1 MAVSKN
7 KYTGMDLDFAEL
19 QIESYKNWLTAN
31 PYDKIDDR
39 KEMQLN
45 KKTGGSF
52 MTTVQTKEAIQKAHR
67 EATKDFLLLSEIL
80 EKLRAVDD
88 QKKKVARG
96 GKDVPEAME
105 DEDTTD

>member
-7 KYTGMDLDFAEL
+7 KYIGMDLEFAEL
-19 QIESYKNWLTAN
+19 QIESYKNWLTSN
-31 PYDKIDDR
+31 PYDQIDDR

-67 EATKDFLLLSEIL
+67 EATKDYLLLCDIL
-80 EKLRAVDD
+80 EKLRAADD
-88 QKKKVARG
+88 HKKKVARG
-96 GKDVPEAME
+96 GKDIPEAME
-105 DEDTTD
+105 DDVENG